1 MINIKV
7 LQLFRAGSESE
18 AFANQTVSATAA
30 TDMMCYK
37 INDVDIQTMAT
48 RPQTKNAFQVKGFF
62 FLALSAII
70 LCHTITQKFPFY
82 LPSIFLSLQGLLIF
96 ALTGVA
102 EREIMIR
109 HFSETGEFNDYTTVR
124 QVGPD
129 GRDMAYQPLEE
140 WEEPDPLISG
150 SGKALTMPVRHFLN
164 ALRASYRPPWP
175 IIRWIPGLRHAA
187 LPAPH
192 LCPPEASAS
201 SQKDTISTLT
211 NNDFDES
218 GENATNTHVAASATE
233 KTPLVVSTGIEVEDG
248 SAKQQHRSGGGVF
261 WFFGK
266 K

>member
-1 MINIKV
+1 
-7 LQLFRAGSESE
+7 
-18 AFANQTVSATAA
+18 
-30 TDMMCYK
+30 
-37 INDVDIQTMAT
+37 
-48 RPQTKNAFQVKGFF
+48 
-62 FLALSAII
+62 
-70 LCHTITQKFPFY
+70 
-82 LPSIFLSLQGLLIF
+82 LLIF

-109 HFSETGEFNDYTTVR
+109 HFSETGEFNDYMTVR

-129 GRDMAYQPLEE
+129 GRDMAYQPLED

-164 ALRASYRPPWP
+164 ALKASYRPPWP

-211 NNDFDES
+211 NDFDES

-233 KTPLVVSTGIEVEDG
+233 KTPLVVSTGVEVEDG